1 MARGC
6 TPVQPAAMAPGA
18 ILHRAAG
25 AAAPTALQSARSSA
39 ALPVM
44 SGATMTSSFRQIINR
59 AVRDRRILV
68 VPGAHDALSARLIQH
83 TGFETDFV
91 GGFPVAGARY
101 GPPGLGLMRSGGISA
116 AARDVLGASRLPAS
130 ARADEGSAPV
140 K

>member
-1 MARGC
+1 
-6 TPVQPAAMAPGA
+6 MAPGA

-25 AAAPTALQSARSSA
+25 AAAPTALQSARSST

-44 SGATMTSSFRQIINR
+44 SGAAMTSSFRQIINR

-83 TGFETDFV
+83 TGFETYFI

-101 GPPGLGLMRSGGISA
+101 CPPALGLKGFDQMSSA
-116 AARDVLGASRLPAS
+116 A
-130 ARADEGSAPV
+130 
-140 K
+140 